1 MTPNPPRH
9 GEGDRAKRG
18 GGGSPRVLRP
28 EVAIAR
34 KLRRD
39 MSYPEVLLWRALR
52 GARTGVRFRRQHP
65 VGPYVVDFYAS
76 SARLCVEVDGEAH
89 DRGERPAGDV
99 ERDRFLRK
107 NGYRLCRVAA
117 RDVLANLDAAIR
129 MIVASAA
136 SPLHHAAHGPP
147 PRAGED
153 QE

>member
-1 MTPNPPRH
+1 M
-9 GEGDRAKRG
+9 
-18 GGGSPRVLRP
+18 LRP
-28 EVAIAR
+28 EVATAR

-39 MSYPEVLLWRALR
+39 MSYPEVLLWQALR

-65 VGPYVVDFYAS
+65 VGPYVIDFYSA
-76 SARLCVEVDGEAH
+76 SARLCVEVDGESH
-89 DRGERPAGDV
+89 DRSDRPA
-99 ERDRFLRK
+99 RDAARDDFLRSS
-107 NGYRLCRVAA
+107 GYLLCRVPA
-117 RDVLANLDAAIR
+117 RDVLADVDAAVR